1 MAVRR
6 RRQTSENRGHAE
18 RTGAQTPPS
27 PGKDSFCATDENF
40 RKKLNPADA
49 EYDYIT
55 QVVLSL
61 NN

>member
-27 PGKDSFCATDENF
+27 PGKDSFCAADEN
-40 RKKLNPADA
+40 RKKLNLADA
-49 EYDYIT
+49 EYDYIHP
-55 QVVLSL
+55 SGS
-61 NN
+61 